1 MSTTGSVGTADEP
14 SSGATSSPAEGSPPL
29 AAPAANAGEIPEA
42 SSGVGAPPTGGA
54 APSSS
59 SPPGADGGAAA
70 DSPPGGSSAPPPSDS
85 TSTFLFTSESV
96 TESHPDKLCDVISD
110 AVVDACLTLDP
121 ASRVA
126 CECVCKTGVVIVLGE
141 ITTSA
146 SINYEQVIRDAVRD
160 AGYDDPA
167 KGLDYK
173 TCNVIVALEEQS
185 PDVAQA
191 VDASKLDDLGA
202 GDSCVAFGYAT
213 DETPERMPASHV
225 LATKLAARLASVRKD
240 GTLDWI
246 RPDGKAQVTLEYG
259 RAPGG
264 GLTPLR
270 VATVV
275 LSAQHSEDVSNDK
288 IAADLMEHVV
298 RPVVPAELLDDRT
311 VYHLNPSGRFVIGGP
326 HSDAGMTGRKSGADS
341 YGGWG
346 RDGSGSFSG
355 KDATKPDRGGSYAAR
370 WVAKSLVANGYCGRC
385 LVQLSYAIGLSHPV
399 SVHVETYGTCR
410 GKNGKGEADLAS
422 LVKETFD
429 LKPGAIIRELDL
441 RRPIMR
447 KTAAYGHFG
456 REEEEFKWEQVK
468 EF

>member
-1 MSTTGSVGTADEP
+1 RRLVRLFGYASDED
-14 SSGATSSPAEGSPPL
+14 
-29 AAPAANAGEIPEA
+29 
-42 SSGVGAPPTGGA
+42 
-54 APSSS
+54 
-59 SPPGADGGAAA
+59 PGADACEPRPGHEARGAARLG
-70 DSPPGGSSAPPPSDS
+70 PEGR
-85 TSTFLFTSESV
+85 
-96 TESHPDKLCDVISD
+96 D
-110 AVVDACLTLDP
+110 ARLDP
-121 ASRVA
+121 ARR
-126 CECVCKTGVVIVLGE
+126 E
-141 ITTSA
+141 
-146 SINYEQVIRDAVRD
+146 
-160 AGYDDPA
+160 
-167 KGLDYK
+167 
-173 TCNVIVALEEQS
+173 
-185 PDVAQA
+185 
-191 VDASKLDDLGA
+191 GA
-202 GDSCVAFGYAT
+202 GHA
-213 DETPERMPASHV
+213 
-225 LATKLAARLASVRKD
+225 
-240 GTLDWI
+240 
-246 RPDGKAQVTLEYG
+246 LEYG

-264 GLTPLR
+264 GLAPLR

-298 RPVVPAELLDDRT
+298 KPVVPAELLDERT

-385 LVQLSYAIGLSHPV
+385 LVQLSYAIGLSHPM

-410 GKNGKGEADLAS
+410 GKNGKGEADLAA
-422 LVKETFD
+422 LVEDSFD
-429 LKPGAIIRELDL
+429 LKPGAIVRELDL